1 MLSNQRLVTNVATCF
16 GLGNLS
22 SFPGTLGS
30 LAAFLFLPLFF
41 WDFVVFAFLFTLPIT
56 FFLCAKVCTYYELA
70 HNKKDAKEVIIDELL
85 AQLLLFA
92 LIKVCI
98 LPKYNILLI
107 YLLGFFMF
115 RFFDIS
121 KLWPISLIDKKVG
134 YGLGVMLDDFAAA
147 LFSFVILFYLANINL
162 I

>member
-1 MLSNQRLVTNVATCF
+1 MIYSRVQGVMRKKFYKKQKAIKWSLS
-16 GLGNLS
+16 
-22 SFPGTLGS
+22 
-30 LAAFLFLPLFF
+30 
-41 WDFVVFAFLFTLPIT
+41 I
-56 FFLCAKVCTYYELA
+56 KCTYYELA

-147 LFSFVILFYLANINL
+147 LFTAI
-162 I
+162 